1 MSSTAPS
8 QSDRP
13 SAADVAVRALVATVG
28 AYGVAY
34 VLTSALT
41 GLCGRLGMGRADA
54 IVLASSLGLIV
65 LPTVS
70 IWAFGERRL
79 RRVVAWPTA
88 SIVLLAAATW
98 AMRP

>member
-13 SAADVAVRALVATVG
+13 SAADVAIRALVATVG
-28 AYGVAY
+28 AYLVAY

-41 GLCGRLGMGRADA
+41 GFAARLGVERVDA
-54 IVLASSLGLIV
+54 IILASSIGLIA

-79 RRVVAWPTA
+79 PRVVIWPTA
-88 SIVLLAAATW
+88 AILILAAATW
-98 AMRP
+98 AMRL

>member
-1 MSSTAPS
+1 MSSAPS

-13 SAADVAVRALVATVG
+13 SPGDVAVRVLVATVG

-41 GLCGRLGMGRADA
+41 GLGGRLGMERADA
-54 IVLASSLGLIV
+54 IILASSVGLIV
-65 LPTVS
+65 LPAVS

-79 RRVVAWPTA
+79 ARVATWPA
-88 SIVLLAAATW
+88 AAIAVLAAATW
-98 AMRP
+98 AMRL